1 MSKKISFKLKNQTG
15 FQTKRIIKSHEDR
28 KQFSLNHVQ
37 KRTKTMK
44 IFLLSIYYNLNY
56 LKIDPF
62 FLDSF
67 NAAFANND
75 SKCFMQIAKNLI
87 YKKAPYPLNS
97 WHVESI
103 ILNK

>member
-1 MSKKISFKLKNQTG
+1 
-15 FQTKRIIKSHEDR
+15 
-28 KQFSLNHVQ
+28 
-37 KRTKTMK
+37 MK

-67 NAAFANND
+67 KAAFANND
-75 SKCFMQIAKNLI
+75 SKCFMQIDQEVPI
-87 YKKAPYPLNS
+87 YKKAPHPLNS
-97 WHVESI
+97 WYVESI